1 MTLVSAPKVG
11 AEALVDAP
19 LEDPS
24 EISAADTATEV
35 RGGAEN
41 TAVVMLA
48 QKLGQFQSF
57 IVRGGDVSG

>member
-19 LEDPS
+19 PEDPS

-35 RGGAEN
+35 RGGRRE
-41 TAVVMLA
+41 
-48 QKLGQFQSF
+48 
-57 IVRGGDVSG
+57 